1 MDPHAAVHM
10 TSSTILLINPDQD
23 TEARASS
30 SLLDLQ
36 MCLSLREIKPGSV
49 ARDEDAALVD
59 EAPAAIPKSCCF
71 LCSQTLTYQDL
82 PPLNP
87 KPRTVISVGL

>member
-10 TSSTILLINPDQD
+10 TSSTIMLINPDQA

-30 SLLDLQ
+30 SLDLQ

-71 LCSQTLTYQDL
+71 LCS
-82 PPLNP
+82 
-87 KPRTVISVGL
+87 